1 LRGQDDHIFAKITIK
16 NTRKKPRKIKS
27 SKNGGTKANIQT
39 QRQAKEMVKLRIL
52 QLHSN
57 FLEYEVIEKEVAI
70 AEEYEKK
77 KQRLEELAVL
87 FTCIEEGDTEEVARR
102 AMEEIKGSLDKLSVN
117 RILIYPYAHLS
128 NTLAKPADALRIIK
142 SMERRAEEMGIE
154 THRTPFGWCKR
165 FSISIKGHPL
175 AEQLKVVL
183 PDEVEEEEVVPQALK
198 AEEKLKSS
206 WFILETDG
214 KLVPVEEFDFSEHE
228 NLEKLARYEIEKVRA
243 VQQIPPH
250 VKLMKRL
257 EIADYEP
264 GSDSGNFRWYP
275 KGSLIKSL
283 LEQFVTQKVIEYGGM
298 EVETPVMYD
307 LQHPSMA
314 NYLERFP
321 ARQYIL
327 KSEKR
332 DFFLRFSACF
342 GQFLMV
348 HDSQFS
354 YRQLPLRI
362 YELTRYSFRRE
373 KSGELAGLRRLRA
386 FTMPDCHALCADLDQ
401 AKREFIVRFKLSMEV
416 LEKGLELNKE
426 DDYELAIRFTRDF
439 YEENKVFILSLVKLI
454 NKPALVEMWEG
465 RFFYFTLKW
474 EFNFVDNLDKASA
487 LSTDQIDIEN
497 AERYGITY
505 VDEKGEKRY
514 PLVLHC
520 CPSGAIE
527 RGVYAILDKSYREQQ
542 KGNVSILPLWLSPT
556 QIRIIPVS
564 ERFSREAERLMDEI
578 GTHNIRIDLDDRPLT
593 MQKKVREAERE
604 WINYV
609 LVIGEKEI
617 NSGILPVRER
627 KTRKIRKMR
636 LQELINEIEEETK
649 NKPFKP
655 LTIPRLLSKRP
666 QFSF

>member
-1 LRGQDDHIFAKITIK
+1 
-16 NTRKKPRKIKS
+16 
-27 SKNGGTKANIQT
+27 
-39 QRQAKEMVKLRIL
+39 MRIL

-57 FLEYEVIEKEVAI
+57 FIEYEVIKKEVAI
-70 AEEYEKK
+70 AEKCEKK

-87 FTCIEEGDTEEVARR
+87 FTCIEEGDDETVARK
-102 AMEEIKGSLDKLSVN
+102 AIEETKSSLEKLKVN

-128 NTLAKPADALRIIK
+128 NVLAKPADALKVIK
-142 SMERRAEEMGIE
+142 AMERRAKEMGIE
-154 THRTPFGWCKR
+154 TYRTPFGWNKQ
-165 FSISIKGHPL
+165 FTISIKGHPL
-175 AEQLKVVL
+175 AEQFRMTS
-183 PDEVEEEEVVPQALK
+183 PGEVEEKEVVSEALK

-206 WFILETDG
+206 WFILQTDG
-214 KLVPVEEFDFSEHE
+214 KLVPVEEFDFAKHE
-228 NLEKLARYEIEKVRA
+228 NLEKFARYEIEKVRA
-243 VQQIPPH
+243 IQQIPPH
-250 VKLMKRL
+250 VKLMKKL

-264 GSDSGNFRWYP
+264 GSDLGNFRWYP

-307 LQHPSMA
+307 LHHPSMA

-321 ARQYIL
+321 ARQYVI
-327 KSEKR
+327 KSDKK

-348 HDSQFS
+348 HDAQFS

-401 AKREFIVRFKLSMEV
+401 AKQEFLVRFKLSMEV
-416 LEKGLELNKE
+416 LEEGLELDKT

-439 YEENKVFILSLVKLI
+439 YEENKDFILSLAKLFDR
-454 NKPALVEMWEG
+454 PALIEMWEG

-487 LSTDQIDIEN
+487 MSTDQIDIEN

-505 VDEKGEKRY
+505 IDEKGEKRY
-514 PLVLHC
+514 PLILHC

-527 RGVYAILDKSYREQQ
+527 RCVYAMLEKAYREQQ
-542 KGNVSILPLWLSPT
+542 KGNVPMLPLWLSPI
-556 QIRIIPVS
+556 QVRIIPVS
-564 ERFSREAERLMDEI
+564 ERFTEEAEKIMNEI
-578 GTHNIRIDLDDRPLT
+578 DSQHIRVDLDDRPIT
-593 MQKKVREAERE
+593 MQKKVREAETE
-604 WINYV
+604 WINHV
-609 LVIGEKEI
+609 VVIGQKEI
-617 NSGILPVRER
+617 NSGILPVRDR
-627 KTRKIRKMR
+627 KAGEIRKMQ
-636 LQELINEIEEETK
+636 LQELIDEIKEKTRS
-649 NKPFKP
+649 KPFKP
-655 LTIPRLLSKRP
+655 STLPKLLSKRP